1 MPLNLSNIPPQ
12 LLCLLIFFLKVIFS
26 GYVVSYC
33 MDGTMVYLM
42 NPPMLTFGLLPR
54 GFAIINRAEM
64 SITRVVFADM
74 LDRMCSDSQQECREE
89 SGHSHNCWD
98 EWLLACAFSGTS
110 WLFSGTDWLFP
121 HMSCFAINLIQLY
134 PGLRLGLLHC
144 SMRCGHW
151 SSNWALL
158 RIVGAQGVWAQGVVG
173 SRTGGQAVS
182 PGKRG
187 HQRHVLELPK
197 SLSRGCFL
205 WKEKENSIRHIAPK
219 GWRENEPL
227 PRASAR
233 TVTISWESFTGSTS
247 SFASLLLPQLAFT
260 YFFFFVCW
268 LIIIY

>member
-1 MPLNLSNIPPQ
+1 MIGQLSPAHSTVIAQSTDKSAEECDHHLYHPNTQRTVNTVCEMPLNLSNIPPQ

-151 SSNWALL
+151 SSN
-158 RIVGAQGVWAQGVVG
+158 
-173 SRTGGQAVS
+173 
-182 PGKRG
+182 
-187 HQRHVLELPK
+187 
-197 SLSRGCFL
+197 
-205 WKEKENSIRHIAPK
+205 
-219 GWRENEPL
+219 
-227 PRASAR
+227 
-233 TVTISWESFTGSTS
+233 
-247 SFASLLLPQLAFT
+247 
-260 YFFFFVCW
+260 
-268 LIIIY
+268 